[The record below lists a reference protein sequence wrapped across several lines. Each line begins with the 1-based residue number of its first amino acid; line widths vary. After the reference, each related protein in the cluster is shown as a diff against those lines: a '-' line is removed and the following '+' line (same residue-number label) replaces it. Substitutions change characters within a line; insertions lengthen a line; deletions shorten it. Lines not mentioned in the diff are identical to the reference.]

1 MYLGLPLGMEMS
13 RGNLNLG
20 IIGPHEIWWK
30 LLSHSY
36 FKYIYRSSL
45 KGSINW
51 CYLNKKNVVCTD
63 LEGRS
68 LLISVLLCVK
78 KCIWKGYWVLTHQ
91 GSTPDSVEI
100 KYVDSMNLLTV
111 HRDHGICL
119 VFLFHN
125 FHRSNFCRFLESI

>member
-36 FKYIYRSSL
+36 FKYLYRSSL

-51 CYLNKKNVVCTD
+51 CYLNKKNVVCMD

-68 LLISVLLCVK
+68 LLISVLLCESK
-78 KCIWKGYWVLTHQ
+78 
-91 GSTPDSVEI
+91 
-100 KYVDSMNLLTV
+100 N
-111 HRDHGICL
+111 
-119 VFLFHN
+119 VFEKDTEYSFTKDQHL
-125 FHRSNFCRFLESI
+125 IP